1 LNPLKIIKVFY
12 IIYTFYVFLVINSTD
27 ITVYMILPAILIM
40 WINYFI
46 FSAGYRITSQRKDQ
60 SDDSTYSSSSL
71 SGWLLNLSKSSL
83 LFFGLL
89 SLLFS
94 IYAVNFYTGQM
105 PISIF
110 TNFVNGVSLYYEYQF
125 HFKEQQLHAFSL
137 TKIPFIFMLFYI
149 KFFLFYSYISFFI
162 VKKHT
167 TKIEKLYL
175 FLITISFIYVGIGRG
190 TNYEFFE
197 LVMLI
202 IFIVLTRQVSRF
214 PIKSFSVITI
224 LVGIMIII
232 FYNTVQARGV
242 NFDFYISQDINY
254 DQDGFLPYISPQIT
268 LITVILFGYFGFG
281 FFYVSKYVSEMWF
294 TSIGD
299 FFAGLFPMGYK
310 ILDQNNIPTTMQN
323 IIDIGVRWHP
333 DVALLINNWGYI
345 GLLVYCFL
353 IGVITKQI
361 SNNKR
366 KSTVLY
372 LTSFM
377 VLMQM
382 ISLPVG
388 NFVFTSS
395 ASKLIVLSLVMYWIW
410 KLLIKVRIKF

>member
-1 LNPLKIIKVFY
+1 MNPLKIIKVFY
-12 IIYTFYVFLVINSTD
+12 IIYTFYIFLVINSTD
-27 ITVYMILPAILIM
+27 ITVYTMLPTILIL

-46 FSAGYRITSQRKDQ
+46 FSAGYRVSSQGKDQ
-60 SDDSTYSSSSL
+60 GDVSASSSSSL
-71 SGWLLNLSKSSL
+71 SGWLLNLNKISL

-94 IYAVNFYTGQM
+94 IFAVNYYTGQTPM
-105 PISIF
+105 NIF
-110 TNFVNGVSLYYEYQF
+110 TNFANGVSLYYEYQS

-214 PIKSFSVITI
+214 PIKSFSVISI
-224 LVGIMIII
+224 LIGIMIIV
-232 FYNTVQARGV
+232 FYNTVKARGV
-242 NFDFYISQDINY
+242 IFDYYISQDINY
-254 DQDGFLPYISPQIT
+254 DPDGFLPYISPQIT

-281 FFYVSKYVSEMWF
+281 FFYVSKYVSEIWF
-294 TSIGD
+294 SSIGN
-299 FFAGLFPMGYK
+299 FFAGLFPMGYQ
-310 ILDQNNIPTTMQN
+310 IVGQDNVPTTMQN
-323 IIDIGVRWHP
+323 IIDIGVMWHP
-333 DVALLINNWGYI
+333 DVALLINDLGYI
-345 GLLVYCFL
+345 GLLIYCFL
-353 IGVITKQI
+353 IGFITKHI

-366 KSTVLY
+366 KNPILY

-395 ASKLIVLSLVMYWIW
+395 ASKLIVISLVMYWIW
-410 KLLIKVRIKF
+410 KLIIKVKIKL